1 MEDII
6 LSEKKEK
13 VLSVIPIYFDFLLF
27 FFSLLLIFI
36 LKNEIENLWIIG
48 FFIIFLSIYL
58 IVKVRKNEML
68 FYLFAIIGFVNISI
82 GISDCILNAQH
93 VASWQMEL
101 RETENNVYTS
111 KSILLFLSLVN
122 LLLSYPWIKST
133 YTKQKFI
140 KRKDNPLIAYIGT
153 FCMYL
158 ILLVGYDYKAL
169 SGHSYVSNSN
179 ALIEYA
185 AVIFAIV
192 WFYSDK
198 NKVVNYLI
206 HFYAFLY
213 VIISLSFGDRSASFL
228 MILLYYLLFLKE
240 KFKLSLVKVVLFSIV
255 AVLLSNF
262 IAEFRNASSFNFSEL
277 YQNTLKRGFYSD
289 TVSYSY
295 YAGITLITAHNI
307 DNTHEYFV
315 EYIKSW
321 IIGKNSEY
329 RNLTG
334 FVREKYDLYNLDGGL
349 YTSHFYFGWGFIGV
363 VLGSILL
370 ALILRIVYS
379 NNSSVIVLYQILIP
393 VMSIRWYLYSPTSL
407 YRSIFIISSLL
418 IGITIIFNKIS
429 NYKKFYYSK
438 RIILNSDKKNFKV
451 NNH

>member
-27 FFSLLLIFI
+27 LISLLLIFI
-36 LKNEIENLWIIG
+36 LKNKIENLWIIG

-82 GISDCILNAQH
+82 GISDCILNGQH
-93 VASWQMEL
+93 VSSWQMAL

-133 YTKQKFI
+133 FNTKHI

-158 ILLVGYDYKAL
+158 ILLVGYDFKAL
-169 SGHSYVSNSN
+169 SGPSYVSNSN

-185 AVIFAIV
+185 TVIFAIV

-240 KFKLSLVKVVLFSIV
+240 KFKLSLVKIVLFSIV

-262 IAEFRNASSFNFSEL
+262 IAEFRNASSYNFSEL

-295 YAGITLITAHNI
+295 YAGITLTTAHNI

-329 RNLTG
+329 RNLTD
-334 FVREKYDLYNLDGGL
+334 FVRDKYNLYNLGGGL

-379 NNSSVIVLYQILIP
+379 SNRSVIVLYQILIA

-429 NYKKFYYSK
+429 NLKYKNFYYSK
-438 RIILNSDKKNFKV
+438 RIIS
-451 NNH
+451 